1 MQHRPVW
8 PPLKA
13 SLLLMDHIQSQ
24 QLYQLIASFTG
35 KVFREHF
42 GKGPE
47 SVVVSISHKFTTIYL
62 RNFLINSERVLLEQN
77 HESIIRQI
85 RDQIMQRVI
94 PEITSYLKLVL
105 GIEPEKLY
113 YDWDFGSKNGML
125 VAIFPE
131 VISVNDAQMQPK
143 DYPGKSEIEREWVRI
158 SGRVQK
164 EPLEISSYE
173 VNPRTLL
180 ILCRGVFGELEK
192 ELIRLECGELLRDV
206 KRRLEKGYI
215 TSSTQISS
223 TLGRTIADCFMDW
236 DDELD
241 QSITVILTNPPR

>member
-1 MQHRPVW
+1 
-8 PPLKA
+8 
-13 SLLLMDHIQSQ
+13 MDHIQSQ

-85 RDQIMQRVI
+85 RDQIMQRVV

-105 GIEPEKLY
+105 GLEPEKLY

-131 VISVNDAQMQPK
+131 VIGVTEPQPK
-143 DYPGKSEIEREWVRI
+143 DYPGKSETERELMRI

-164 EPLEISSYE
+164 EPLEVSSYE
-173 VNPRTLL
+173 INPRTLL
-180 ILCRGVFGELEK
+180 ILRRGVLGELEK
-192 ELIRLECGELLRDV
+192 ELIRLNCGELLRDV

-215 TSSTQISS
+215 TGSSQMSS
-223 TLGRTIADCFMDW
+223 ALGRTIADCFMEW

-241 QSITVILTNPPR
+241 QSITVILTNSPR

>member
-1 MQHRPVW
+1 M
-8 PPLKA
+8 
-13 SLLLMDHIQSQ
+13 LMDQLQSQ
-24 QLYQLIASFTG
+24 QLCQLIASFTG

-77 HESIIRQI
+77 HEPIIRQM

-94 PEITSYLKLVL
+94 PEITSYLKLIL
-105 GIEPEKLY
+105 SIEPEKLY
-113 YDWDFGSKNGML
+113 YDWEFGSKNGML
-125 VAIFPE
+125 IAIFPE
-131 VISVNDAQMQPK
+131 VIGVNEPQPK
-143 DYPGKSEIEREWVRI
+143 EYLGKLETEREMVRI

-173 VNPRTLL
+173 INPRTLL
-180 ILCRGVFGELEK
+180 VLRRGVLGELEK
-192 ELIRLECGELLRDV
+192 ELIRLECGEILRDV

-215 TSSTQISS
+215 TGSSQISS

-236 DDELD
+236 DEELD
-241 QSITVILTNPPR
+241 QSITVIITNPPR